1 MKIVIAGSS
10 GRMGRT
16 LIEAVLK
23 DGEMQLAAALEQAD
37 SPFLG
42 KDAGELVGSPCGVAI
57 AADADAA
64 LAGADCLIDF
74 TRPAGT
80 LAHMA
85 ACCRRGVAMVIGTTG
100 MEMEHKLQ
108 IQDASREIPIVFAPN
123 MAVGVN
129 LVFRLID
136 TAARVLSQG
145 YDIEVIEAHHRHKV
159 DAPSGTAL
167 RMGEVV
173 ADALGRDLSKCAVY
187 GREGVTGE
195 RDPSTIGFAT
205 VRGGDIVGDH
215 TVLFAGTG
223 ERIEITHKAASRMPY
238 ALGSLRAARFLAGRK
253 NGLYDMQDVL
263 SLR

>member
-136 TAARVLSQG
+136 TAARVLAQERLTTDGLTGLLGGSKTTGDPWGSFTQ
-145 YDIEVIEAHHRHKV
+145 
-159 DAPSGTAL
+159 PSPELSWVMQFLIRAGLASNTPL
-167 RMGEVV
+167 RQIAQPKPLRRAYLPGPEQSR
-173 ADALGRDLSKCAVY
+173 LFDL
-187 GREGVTGE
+187 
-195 RDPSTIGFAT
+195 
-205 VRGGDIVGDH
+205 
-215 TVLFAGTG
+215 
-223 ERIEITHKAASRMPY
+223 
-238 ALGSLRAARFLAGRK
+238 
-253 NGLYDMQDVL
+253 
-263 SLR
+263 